1 MKDQRESVENP
12 IQHISLDEASFLKR
26 SPEIEMERH
35 KAVSDLL
42 VENNFIL
49 IAPEMPPPYDIH
61 LSLMEHNICVKIS
74 NRGIDKTEQI
84 QVSSRVFKTIIK
96 DYFAICEN
104 YYEFARQGDYAKLEA
119 VDMGRRGIHNEGAD
133 ILINY
138 LKNKIILDKSTA
150 RRLFT
155 LICILHIRIMP
166 H

>member
-1 MKDQRESVENP
+1 MKDQKESVENH
-12 IQHISLDEASFLKR
+12 IQHISLDDASFIKR

-35 KAVSDLL
+35 KAISDLL
-42 VENNFIL
+42 LENNFTL
-49 IAPEMPPPYDIH
+49 IAPELPAPYHIH
-61 LSLMEHNICVKIS
+61 LSLIEHNICFNIT
-74 NRGIDKTEQI
+74 NTKTKESEII
-84 QVSSRVFKTIIK
+84 QVGARAFKTTIK

-104 YYEFARQGDYAKLEA
+104 YYEFAKKGDYAKLEA
-119 VDMGRRGIHNEGAD
+119 VDMGRRGLHNEGAD

-138 LKNKIILDKSTA
+138 LKNKIILDKATA